1 MSWDYSGNCKYH
13 LMKKNILVIIF
24 FVIWS
29 AISGQ
34 ETKIIRILNR
44 ELKKEVKNQFKSA
57 NFVGD
62 TIRIIEP
69 FSIDSHKNLS
79 FAVKLTSPYLEG
91 AQIITQRVPLNSIT
105 KLGKDINII
114 LECDTE
120 SVTTVYVRT
129 AGGDQVE
136 ERTKGNLFFLY
147 LSNEKQN
154 DDLGIKIQKAFE
166 KAGITVDK
174 KYWYD

>member
-1 MSWDYSGNCKYH
+1 MSWDYSGNFKYH
-13 LMKKNILVIIF
+13 LMKKNILLIIF

-29 AISGQ
+29 SISAQ
-34 ETKIIRILNR
+34 ETKIIRIFNR

-57 NFVGD
+57 NFSGD
-62 TIRIIEP
+62 TLRIIKP

-79 FAVKLTSPYLEG
+79 FAVKITSPYFEG
-91 AQIITQRVPLNSIT
+91 EQIITQWVPLNSVT

-114 LECDTE
+114 LECDTD
-120 SVTTVYVRT
+120 SVTTVYTRT
-129 AGGDQVE
+129 AVGDPRE
-136 ERTKGNLFFLY
+136 EQTKGNLFFLF

-166 KAGITVDK
+166 KSGIRVDK